1 MTRSSGILWVPAAVL
16 IVALAGCSGG
26 SSIAPTPS
34 GSQGLT
40 QSQQSEVAADV
51 SNSIGDGIETG
62 LGGAVQSSAVNGRT
76 VQSLNACITPSPNPP
91 VINADGIPAN
101 ENYTFNNCTNLGWAP
116 NQIVNG
122 QINITDTSPNGGAV
136 TLSYTQTNTNLS
148 RTGTDINGDAYT
160 SVANGTRNPV
170 LSNNILSI
178 TRAMQVQRTSTA
190 HGTSNITQSWSWTF
204 TPASGQTVQLLHPLP
219 AGSFTGSNG
228 TVTYVNGS
236 TNATI
241 AFSIATPLIYDP
253 SCSTPPRIDSGS
265 IAFTVAGNNAH
276 NGSFTLTFNGC
287 GQKPTIT
294 PAS

>member
-1 MTRSSGILWVPAAVL
+1 MTRSSGITFIPAALL

-26 SSIAPTPS
+26 SSVAPATS
-34 GSQGLT
+34 SSQTLS
-40 QSQQSEVAADV
+40 QSQQSEVAANV
-51 SNSIGDGIETG
+51 SDSISDGIETG
-62 LGGAVQSSAVNGRT
+62 LGGAVQSNTQNGRT
-76 VQSLNACITPSPNPP
+76 VQSLNACIAPSPNPP

-101 ENYTFNNCTNLGWAP
+101 ETYTFNNCTNLGWAP

-136 TLSYTQTNTNLS
+136 TLSYAQTNTNLS

-160 SVANGTRNPV
+160 AVANGTRNPA
-170 LSNNILSI
+170 LSNNILSV

-190 HGTSNITQSWSWTF
+190 HGTTNITQSWSWTF

-236 TNATI
+236 TNATV
-241 AFSIATPLIYDP
+241 AFSITTPLVYDP
-253 SCSTPPRIDSGS
+253 SCTTPPRIDSGV
-265 IAFTVAGNNAH
+265 IAFTVSGSNNH
-276 NGSFTLTFNGC
+276 NGSYTLTFNGC
-287 GQKPTIT
+287 GQKPTLS
-294 PAS
+294 P